1 MLSIMVLD
9 ALGNIGSRSLT
20 DSQMIGSVENLSGIL
35 SALRL
40 EVATLTVTGFHST

>member
-35 SALRL
+35 SAL
-40 EVATLTVTGFHST
+40 EVATLTVTGFHWT